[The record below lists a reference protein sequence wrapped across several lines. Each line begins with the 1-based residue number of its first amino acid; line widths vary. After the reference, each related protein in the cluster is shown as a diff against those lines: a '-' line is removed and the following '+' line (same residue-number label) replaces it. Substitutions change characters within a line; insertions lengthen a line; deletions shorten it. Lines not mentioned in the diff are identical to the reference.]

1 MFYKERQAVCG
12 QPEYDR
18 TFWNYIK
25 GRDYTETALGLG
37 MSTENLS
44 YALPNYADNA
54 LEKAIAEKSIF
65 RNIATVHHADGSTP
79 RIIVAESND
88 IAKFIPEMGSINTK
102 AAAKDFTNISV
113 GRYKLATLLKLSN
126 EFARDA
132 AFDLEHYL
140 IRRLGK
146 AYARAEDAAFVN
158 GTGSEEPTGILDDTN
173 GADIGVTAAEITFDD
188 VIRLFFSVAPEFRK
202 SAVWMMNDETALALR
217 LLKDADGNH
226 LWNQAN
232 DTIMGKKVIICNDMP
247 SADSGKKPVA
257 FGDFSY
263 YWIVK
268 RGPITLRRLIE
279 LYYLTSQTG
288 YLSYEF
294 LDGKLIRRDAVKVL
308 AIGNAADSAVT
319 E

>member
-1 MFYKERQAVCG
+1 MLYSEKKAEFG

-18 TFWNYIK
+18 TFWNYMN
-25 GRDYTETALGLG
+25 GHDYCENSLFSGKCRETG
-37 MSTENLS
+37 S
-44 YALPNYADNA
+44 YAFPSYADSS
-54 LEKAIAEKSIF
+54 LEKAITENSIF
-65 RNIATVHHADGSTP
+65 RNISTIHCTDGSTP
-79 RIIVAESND
+79 TIFVAESD
-88 IAKFIPEMGSINTK
+88 DVVKFIPEGGAINTK
-102 AAAKDFTNISV
+102 STAQDFVRIPV

-173 GADIGVTAAEITFDD
+173 GADIGVTTAEITFDD

-226 LWNQAN
+226 LWNQAD
-232 DTIMGKKVIICNDMP
+232 DTILGKKVIICNDMP
-247 SADSGKKPVA
+247 SAGSGKKPVA